1 MANPPS
7 KPSKAEEAD
16 PLLAEMEMKLRG
28 VDGGVKSHIIGKL
41 RQLVDKNPDAVVK
54 SIRHGWLAQSDDN

>member
-7 KPSKAEEAD
+7 KQPKQEEAD

-28 VDGGVKSHIIGKL
+28 VDGSVKTHLVAKL
-41 RQLVDKNPDAVVK
+41 RQLVEQNPDAVVK
-54 SIRHGWLAQSDDN
+54 SMRHGWLAHPEDN